1 MTTDDRL
8 RDAYARAVDARTVAQ
23 RAGCVAPEALLGL
36 VRGEGRDAERLATLD
51 HAMSCPACRDEFEL
65 LRALER
71 SGAPE
76 VQQAVEGIR
85 WKRNLSMAIA
95 ASAILAIGIGPG
107 RRLLDHGRDD
117 VMRSAGSA
125 VTLVAPDDGASA
137 TSAGGDSLTFVWR
150 PVPDAER
157 YVVELLSA
165 DGTSTLRA
173 QTTDTTYRS
182 VPDRPLDAGEYRW
195 WVLAQAGDGTERRSD
210 ARRFIVRAP

>member
-8 RDAYARAVDARTVAQ
+8 REAYARAVDARTVAQ

-36 VRGEGRDAERLATLD
+36 VRREGREVERLATLD
-51 HAMSCPACRDEFEL
+51 HAMSCAACRDEFEL

-76 VQQAVEGIR
+76 VQQAVDGIR
-85 WKRNLSMAIA
+85 WKRNLSMAVA
-95 ASAILAIGIGPG
+95 ASAILAVGLGPA
-107 RRLLDHGRDD
+107 RRLLDEGRED

-125 VTLVAPDDGASA
+125 ITLVSPDEGASA
-137 TSAGGDSLTFVWR
+137 TAAGGDSLTFVWR
-150 PVPDAER
+150 PVTGAER
-157 YVVELLSA
+157 YVVELLAA
-165 DGTSTLRA
+165 DGTSALRA
-173 QTTDTTYRS
+173 QTTDTMYRS
-182 VPDRPLDAGEYRW
+182 APDRPLDAGEYRW